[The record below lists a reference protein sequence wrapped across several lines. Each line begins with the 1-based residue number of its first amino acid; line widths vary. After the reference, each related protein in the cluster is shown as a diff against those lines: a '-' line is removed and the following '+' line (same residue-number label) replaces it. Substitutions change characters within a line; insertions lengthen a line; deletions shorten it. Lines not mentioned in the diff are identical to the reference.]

1 MDWIERSGKIDIQ
14 PFWNKIPSFFLYG
27 LRPIPVIISTVS
39 GLILF
44 LLPNFWTSFLLYA
57 IAVKYSMEA
66 LQHTMRGT
74 FSPPPLS
81 YDVLFDRYEL
91 PLMLFAVLALY
102 MLALSSISN
111 SLGLT
116 TALILFLVGAFL
128 LPALIMCLGM
138 SESFMFSANPLQ
150 WLILVKRIGWAYL
163 ALYGL
168 QISLTGAQASMEYFA
183 VVHLDSS
190 GLAAVWM
197 GINTTF
203 TIISFH
209 VMGYV
214 ILQYHQA
221 LDEPPPIQ
229 LLDTNNET
237 TSPLL
242 EKFVQE
248 GNTLAACEE
257 LIGLIKSDPDNIEL
271 RKKLHNYAMLNQQ
284 KAIVAKYAP
293 AYMQLLLEHGDT
305 ASASQLFSD
314 SLANDTLC
322 YPRQPSLH
330 LPVFINLKQRA
341 LFKDAA
347 ALAKD
352 FHKRFP
358 DNESTPALYLELAK
372 MFCEEMQ
379 RDDLAKK
386 LLQFL
391 LRKFDGHEKIPEVRN
406 YLSLVENLSE
416 QSS

>member
-74 FSPPPLS
+74 LSPPPLS

-91 PLMLFAVLALY
+91 PLMLFAVLTLY

-168 QISLTGAQASMEYFA
+168 QISLTGAKPAWNILPLYTLIQADWLRYGWESTLPSRLSVFMSWVMSFCSITKHWTSLPQYNSWTLTMRLR
-183 VVHLDSS
+183 VHL
-190 GLAAVWM
+190 
-197 GINTTF
+197 
-203 TIISFH
+203 SFEW
-209 VMGYV
+209 VFYR
-214 ILQYHQA
+214 
-221 LDEPPPIQ
+221 
-229 LLDTNNET
+229 
-237 TSPLL
+237 
-242 EKFVQE
+242 EK
-248 GNTLAACEE
+248 
-257 LIGLIKSDPDNIEL
+257 
-271 RKKLHNYAMLNQQ
+271 
-284 KAIVAKYAP
+284 
-293 AYMQLLLEHGDT
+293 
-305 ASASQLFSD
+305 
-314 SLANDTLC
+314 
-322 YPRQPSLH
+322 
-330 LPVFINLKQRA
+330 
-341 LFKDAA
+341 
-347 ALAKD
+347 
-352 FHKRFP
+352 
-358 DNESTPALYLELAK
+358 
-372 MFCEEMQ
+372 
-379 RDDLAKK
+379 
-386 LLQFL
+386 
-391 LRKFDGHEKIPEVRN
+391 
-406 YLSLVENLSE
+406 
-416 QSS
+416 